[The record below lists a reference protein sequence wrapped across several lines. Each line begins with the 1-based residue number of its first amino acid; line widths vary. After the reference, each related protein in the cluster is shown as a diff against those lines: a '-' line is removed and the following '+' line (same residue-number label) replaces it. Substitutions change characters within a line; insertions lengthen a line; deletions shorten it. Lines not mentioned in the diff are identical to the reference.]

1 MMSCITPTKRLD
13 MWFKDLS
20 VKTTEY
26 SSSPSG
32 STSRRGRL
40 TSADCHR
47 TPSHWSAN
55 PQLRGTQRPHRT
67 HLDGAGEVLPPPS
80 GCVLPAPPLWF
91 TPRPYRFVNSVTA
104 PASGNMGKHRKARAE
119 VKGEQTWCRPL
130 D

>member
-40 TSADCHR
+40 TSADCHK

-55 PQLRGTQRPHRT
+55 LPLRGTQRPYRT
-67 HLDGAGEVLPPPS
+67 HLDGAGEVRPTAKATQPLVNVDARLRPTRCQTS
-80 GCVLPAPPLWF
+80 SSALGTGCCPG
-91 TPRPYRFVNSVTA
+91 RGR
-104 PASGNMGKHRKARAE
+104 R
-119 VKGEQTWCRPL
+119 
-130 D
+130 

>member
-20 VKTTEY
+20 GKTTEY

-40 TSADCHR
+40 TSADCHK

-55 PQLRGTQRPHRT
+55 LPLPGTQRPHRT
-67 HLDGAGEVLPPPS
+67 HLDAAGEVRPS
-80 GCVLPAPPLWF
+80 AARRLGLTPESLRCSRRSPALQ
-91 TPRPYRFVNSVTA
+91 A
-104 PASGNMGKHRKARAE
+104 DLE
-119 VKGEQTWCRPL
+119 
-130 D
+130 

>member
-1 MMSCITPTKRLD
+1 MMSRITPTKRWD

-55 PQLRGTQRPHRT
+55 LPLPGTQCPHRT
-67 HLDGAGEVLPPPS
+67 HLDGAGEVRPS
-80 GCVLPAPPLWF
+80 AAKATQPLVNVD
-91 TPRPYRFVNSVTA
+91 PRLRLLGA
-104 PASGNMGKHRKARAE
+104 
-119 VKGEQTWCRPL
+119 RPL
-130 D
+130 RRRWVR